1 MLQEQKFLVSRIF
14 NPCSN
19 GNKNQWTGKYGLVYM
34 QDFHG
39 NMEAIYNGTS
49 KCFQEQGKISWCT
62 WKVYS
67 DTRKAEDL
75 KSL

>member
-1 MLQEQKFLVSRIF
+1 MQTKTRGQGDVFQFTLKISVGTWKLLLVTWK
-14 NPCSN
+14 C
-19 GNKNQWTGKYGLVYM
+19 
-34 QDFHG
+34 
-39 NMEAIYNGTS
+39 YNGTS

-75 KSL
+75 MVVNKCQL